1 MVAEARVAVI
11 TGAGKGIGRSAALLL
26 AEQGIRPIIVDI
38 DAAAADAVA
47 AEVQE
52 LGVKSDAY
60 VVDVSEVEPLKQM
73 IDAVLHSF
81 GRVDILVNNAGVLSK
96 AGIADLTEAEWDR
109 VMNVN
114 VKSAAFLSQKVL
126 ASMRERSWGRIV
138 NVSSLAGRCGGQSA
152 GTAYAASKAALIGLT
167 MSTAKQAAKAGI
179 TVNAVAPGPTDSELF
194 RGFTPQEIKGLEAS
208 IPVGS
213 LGTPEQVASVIAF
226 LCSDAA
232 AFVTG
237 AVWDVN
243 GGMFMG

>member
-1 MVAEARVAVI
+1 MAERRVAVV
-11 TGAGKGIGRSAALLL
+11 TGAGKGIGRSTALLL
-26 AEQGIRPIIVDI
+26 AAQGVRPIIVDI
-38 DAAAADAVA
+38 DAEA
-47 AEVQE
+47 AEMVEAEVRE
-52 LGVKSDAY
+52 LGIESDVY
-60 VVDVSEVEPLKQM
+60 GVDVSQVESLRQL

-81 GRVDILVNNAGVLSK
+81 GRVDILVNNAGILSK
-96 AGIADLTEAEWDR
+96 AGIADVSETEWDR

-114 VKSAAFLSQKVL
+114 VKGAAFLSQMVL
-126 ASMRERSWGRIV
+126 PSMTKRGWGRIV
-138 NVSSLAGRCGGQSA
+138 NVASLAGRCGGQSA
-152 GTAYAASKAALIGLT
+152 GTAYAASKAAMLGLT
-167 MSTAKQAAKAGI
+167 MSAAKQVAKSGV

-194 RGFTPQEIKGLEAS
+194 RGFTPQQIQGLEAS

-213 LGTPEQVASVIAF
+213 LGTPEQIAAVIAF